1 MKVYNMQ
8 NITIKNNK
16 VTNAN
21 AYNSAYENDSIA
33 TVNIVN
39 RSGSTVTARIAI
51 ADADVPTNAEYIEYD
66 VGVPPKGVIERT
78 GVVVGADQ
86 RIVVRSSAVD
96 VNAIAYGIVTSTA

>member
-1 MKVYNMQ
+1 MSGKLGAQ
-8 NITIKNNK
+8 NLS
-16 VTNAN
+16 AN
-21 AYNSAYENDSIA
+21 ADTVLYTAPASTFAIA

-78 GVVVGADQ
+78 GVVVVADQ

>member
-1 MKVYNMQ
+1 MSGKLGAQ
-8 NITIKNNK
+8 NLS
-16 VTNAN
+16 AN
-21 AYNSAYENDSIA
+21 ADTVLYTAPASTFAIA

-51 ADADVPTNAEYIEYD
+51 ADAD
-66 VGVPPKGVIERT
+66 VPPKGVIERT

>member
-1 MKVYNMQ
+1 MATGKLGANDLSATTNTTVYTCPADTYAVVAI
-8 NITIKNNK
+8 NICNRGS
-16 VTNAN
+16 NA
-21 AYNSAYENDSIA
+21 
-33 TVNIVN
+33 
-39 RSGSTVTARIAI
+39 TAVRIAV
-51 ADADVPTNAEYIEYD
+51 ADGDSPGAAEYIEYD